1 MGGISSSIPTQTKF
15 FPLEILINENTYRIS
30 ISDFDRTA
38 PDTVLLNFTKNVL
51 QTFKEIER
59 TINKTKQ
66 LQLMPAERDH
76 YLIKLAKWGR
86 RAYQE
91 FFNEDAQQATVQY
104 SKLMPFA
111 PIFVS
116 KLIPFPWEVLY
127 EGE

>member
-1 MGGISSSIPTQTKF
+1 VGGISSSIPTQTKF

-66 LQLMPAERDH
+66 LQLMPAETT
-76 YLIKLAKWGR
+76 I
-86 RAYQE
+86 
-91 FFNEDAQQATVQY
+91 
-104 SKLMPFA
+104 
-111 PIFVS
+111 
-116 KLIPFPWEVLY
+116 
-127 EGE
+127 